1 MNVKTNNAIFIDNYF
16 GLLRGLNREDK
27 ILLMAKLSDSIV
39 KKTPKEDVVDKFF
52 GAFDTEKSAE
62 EMIEEIRK
70 SRVFTRTI
78 ESF

>member
-1 MNVKTNNAIFIDNYF
+1 METNSAIFIDNYF

-39 KKTPKEDVVDKFF
+39 KETPKEDVVDKFF

-70 SRVFTRTI
+70 SRIFTRTI

>member
-1 MNVKTNNAIFIDNYF
+1 METNNAIFIDNYF

-39 KKTPKEDVVDKFF
+39 KETPKEDVVDKFF